1 MIYDLPTSVEI
12 NGVTYKVQSDYRAI
26 LDICVALNDPELSQ
40 REKVIVLLD
49 IFYHDSDT
57 IPPEDYQEAVKKCF
71 WFISCGN
78 QEPDKKMPHLVDW
91 SKDFPIIVA
100 PINRVIGKDVRSF
113 EYLHWWTFVSYYLE
127 IGNCLF
133 AQVVRI
139 RSLKAK
145 GKPLDK
151 ADREFYRENRELIDL
166 KTQYTDKEREVVELW
181 TKGKTA
187 PETGTV

>member
-1 MIYDLPTSVEI
+1 MPDLTFNTPAGQTVGRELLIAYLNTGDAESPT
-12 NGVTYKVQSDYRAI
+12 
-26 LDICVALNDPELSQ
+26 
-40 REKVIVLLD
+40 
-49 IFYHDSDT
+49 
-57 IPPEDYQEAVKKCF
+57 
-71 WFISCGN
+71 
-78 QEPDKKMPHLVDW
+78 W
-91 SKDFPIIVA
+91 SPF
-100 PINRVIGKDVRSF
+100 GTS
-113 EYLHWWTFVSYYLE
+113 VSYYLE

-187 PETGTV
+187 PETGTF